1 MVSQKLTL
9 KVLEAYTRDVGRGV
23 ARIDYDSMDTLSAST
38 GDVIEIKG
46 KRRTVAKCLPLY
58 PSDEGKGIIR
68 IDGLGRNNS
77 GIAIGDTVSVRKI
90 KAVPAEKIVVAPLE
104 AIPPID
110 ERYLADALESV
121 PLIKGDNVMVP
132 YFGGRLT
139 FQVIG
144 ITAAADAVLVTQ
156 KTVFHIA
163 EKGETLRG
171 VPQVTYEDIGGL
183 TDEIKKVREMIELP
197 LRHPEIFEKLG
208 IEAPKGVL
216 LYGPPGTGKTLLA
229 KAVAN
234 ESNAH
239 FISISGPEIM
249 SKFYGE
255 SEARLREIFKEAREK
270 APSIIFVDEIDS
282 IAPKREEVSGEVERR
297 VVSQMLS
304 LMDGLEARGKVIV
317 ISATNRPNAIDPAL
331 RRPGRFDR
339 EIEIRVPDKK
349 GRKDILSIHT
359 RNMPLLLNESSAA
372 VDLDRVASVSH
383 GYVGADLEYLC
394 KEAAMKCLRRLLP
407 ELNLEEEKIPPET
420 LDKLIVNDQDF
431 VLALREVTAS
441 GMREV
446 FIENP
451 DVKWSEVGG
460 LKDVK
465 RELKEAVELPFKNP
479 GLYEGLGYRM
489 PKGIL
494 LHGPSGT
501 GKTLLAK
508 AVATES
514 EVNFISV
521 RGPELLSKWV
531 GESERGIREIFRRAR
546 QQSPCIIF
554 FDEIDSIAPIRGAG
568 DDTKVTERVVSQLL
582 TELDG
587 MENLQG
593 VAVLA
598 ATNRVD
604 IIDPAMLRPGRFDK
618 IIQVPLPDRGGR
630 RDILDIN
637 TTKLTTGDD
646 VDLDKLSEVT
656 EGMSGADTASV
667 VNAAISLVIHGEQSE
682 DTDLRKRLLD
692 IKDDEAVKARLLDML
707 NDDVV
712 QKWLIK
718 LSDDHELPD
727 DDKLDG
733 NMMRRAV
740 LVYLS
745 NDEEI
750 QTRLSNDSEIQK
762 RLLTISGDERMRR
775 RLLKLLH
782 DVIVDDDEISE
793 RLLALNYDTIQQN
806 MLDDEKLRRMLVTR
820 LDGVVER
827 SSLSNNP
834 EVRAELLPKLLDNT
848 DAVKKLS
855 EDAEA
860 QSRLRTLVGNDG
872 VRKNLLSDR
881 IIRERILRL
890 LDDALISR
898 LLADILSGRIILDR
912 ILKLMSEDEIER
924 SLFRILVEATIQ
936 DRLPVLIGPEIR
948 SRFEDDPDMRAKLV
962 TLYNDKDARKRL
974 QQRSSG
980 VATEMEL
987 SDNSEGKKPLDDEVK
1002 GTILEDLLH
1011 DMARKILDFDDSD
1024 SLLEDMFDDADAR
1037 KSLWHLLDDIAERKC
1052 LLEKR
1057 EIRRMLVDS
1066 AKIREMLLKH
1076 GEVAKRL
1083 KGALIT
1089 MNHFEGAVRKI
1100 REQKDLKMHEQLV
1113 ASYYR

>member
-1 MVSQKLTL
+1 MSANPLSL

-77 GIAIGDTVSVRKI
+77 GIAIGDTISVRKI
-90 KAVPAEKIVVAPLE
+90 KAAAAEKVVVAPLE

-121 PLIKGDNVMVP
+121 PLVKSDNVMVP

-144 ITAAADAVLVTQ
+144 VTPAADAVLVTQ

-282 IAPKREEVSGEVERR
+282 IAPKREEVTGEVERR

-339 EIEIRVPDKK
+339 EIEIKVPDKR
-349 GRKDILSIHT
+349 GRKDILAIHT
-359 RNMPLLLNESSAA
+359 RNMPLTDS
-372 VDLDRVASVSH
+372 VRLDRVAALSH

-407 ELNLEEEKIPPET
+407 ELNLEDEKIPTET
-420 LDKLIVNDQDF
+420 LDKLVVNSEDF
-431 VLALREVTAS
+431 NRALVEVTPS

-451 DVKWSEVGG
+451 DVKWEEVGG
-460 LKDVK
+460 LNEVK
-465 RELKEAVELPFKNP
+465 RELQEAVEWPMKYP
-479 GLYEGLGYRM
+479 QLYETLGHRM
-489 PKGIL
+489 PRGIL

-508 AVATES
+508 AVATQS
-514 EVNFISV
+514 EANFVSV

-546 QQSPCIIF
+546 QASPCVIF
-554 FDEIDSIAPIRGAG
+554 FDEIDSIAPVRGAG
-568 DDTKVTERVVSQLL
+568 GETAVAERVVSQLL

-587 MENLQG
+587 MENLHG
-593 VAVLA
+593 VVVLA
-598 ATNRVD
+598 ATNRAD
-604 IIDPAMLRPGRFDK
+604 MIDPALLRPGRFDK
-618 IIQVPLPDRGGR
+618 IIQIPLPDKQSRKS
-630 RDILDIN
+630 ILKIN
-637 TTKLTTGDD
+637 AEKIPVVDD
-646 VDLDKLSEVT
+646 KGSPDRVLLDKIAEITDGL
-656 EGMSGADTASV
+656 SGADVASIANTAV
-667 VNAAISLVIHGEQSE
+667 SLVIHEH
-682 DTDLRKRLLD
+682 LD
-692 IKDDEAVKARLLDML
+692 NDPDAKKIESDAKEARVTMRHFEEAVKK
-707 NDDVV
+707 V
-712 QKWLIK
+712 
-718 LSDDHELPD
+718 
-727 DDKLDG
+727 
-733 NMMRRAV
+733 
-740 LVYLS
+740 
-745 NDEEI
+745 
-750 QTRLSNDSEIQK
+750 
-762 RLLTISGDERMRR
+762 
-775 RLLKLLH
+775 
-782 DVIVDDDEISE
+782 
-793 RLLALNYDTIQQN
+793 
-806 MLDDEKLRRMLVTR
+806 
-820 LDGVVER
+820 
-827 SSLSNNP
+827 
-834 EVRAELLPKLLDNT
+834 
-848 DAVKKLS
+848 
-855 EDAEA
+855 
-860 QSRLRTLVGNDG
+860 
-872 VRKNLLSDR
+872 
-881 IIRERILRL
+881 
-890 LDDALISR
+890 
-898 LLADILSGRIILDR
+898 
-912 ILKLMSEDEIER
+912 
-924 SLFRILVEATIQ
+924 
-936 DRLPVLIGPEIR
+936 
-948 SRFEDDPDMRAKLV
+948 
-962 TLYNDKDARKRL
+962 
-974 QQRSSG
+974 
-980 VATEMEL
+980 
-987 SDNSEGKKPLDDEVK
+987 
-1002 GTILEDLLH
+1002 
-1011 DMARKILDFDDSD
+1011 
-1024 SLLEDMFDDADAR
+1024 
-1037 KSLWHLLDDIAERKC
+1037 
-1052 LLEKR
+1052 
-1057 EIRRMLVDS
+1057 
-1066 AKIREMLLKH
+1066 
-1076 GEVAKRL
+1076 
-1083 KGALIT
+1083 
-1089 MNHFEGAVRKI
+1089 
-1100 REQKDLKMHEQLV
+1100 REQKNLKLGQNV
-1113 ASYYR
+1113 ATPYYG

>member
-1 MVSQKLTL
+1 MSQNALSL

-23 ARIDYDSMDTLSAST
+23 ARIDYDSMDTLNAST

-77 GIAIGDTVSVRKI
+77 GIAIGDTISVRKI
-90 KAVPAEKIVVAPLE
+90 KAVAAEKVVVAPLE

-144 ITAAADAVLVTQ
+144 VTPAADAVLVTQ

-282 IAPKREEVSGEVERR
+282 IAPKREEVTGEVERR

-339 EIEIRVPDKK
+339 EIEIKVPDKK
-349 GRKDILSIHT
+349 GRKDILAIHT
-359 RNMPLLLNESSAA
+359 RNMPLKDEGEGKVEIDHVAA
-372 VDLDRVASVSH
+372 ISH

-407 ELNLEEEKIPPET
+407 ELNLEDEKIPPET
-420 LDKLIVNDQDF
+420 LDKLIVNNEDF
-431 VLALREVTAS
+431 QKALIEVTPS

-451 DVKWSEVGG
+451 DVKWDEVGG
-460 LKDVK
+460 LADVK
-465 RELKEAVELPFKNP
+465 RELQEAVEWPMKYP
-479 GLYEGLGYRM
+479 MLYDKLGHRM
-489 PKGIL
+489 PRGIL

-508 AVATES
+508 AVATQS
-514 EVNFISV
+514 EANFVSV

-546 QQSPCIIF
+546 QASPCVIF

-568 DDTKVTERVVSQLL
+568 GETAVTERVVSQLL

-587 MENLQG
+587 MENLHG
-593 VAVLA
+593 VVVLA
-598 ATNRVD
+598 ATNRAD
-604 IIDPAMLRPGRFDK
+604 MIDPALLRPGRFDK
-618 IIQVPLPDRGGR
+618 IIQIPLPDKDSRKS
-630 RDILDIN
+630 ILKIN
-637 TTKLTTGDD
+637 AEKIPAVSDPAD
-646 VDLDKLSEVT
+646 PEHVDFDKIAENT
-656 EGMSGADTASV
+656 DGMSGADV
-667 VNAAISLVIHGEQSE
+667 AAIANTAVSLVIHEYLDSHPEAKEVEKSSE
-682 DTDLRKRLLD
+682 AARVTMKHFE
-692 IKDDEAVKARLLDML
+692 EAVKK
-707 NDDVV
+707 V
-712 QKWLIK
+712 
-718 LSDDHELPD
+718 
-727 DDKLDG
+727 
-733 NMMRRAV
+733 
-740 LVYLS
+740 
-745 NDEEI
+745 
-750 QTRLSNDSEIQK
+750 
-762 RLLTISGDERMRR
+762 
-775 RLLKLLH
+775 
-782 DVIVDDDEISE
+782 
-793 RLLALNYDTIQQN
+793 
-806 MLDDEKLRRMLVTR
+806 
-820 LDGVVER
+820 
-827 SSLSNNP
+827 
-834 EVRAELLPKLLDNT
+834 
-848 DAVKKLS
+848 
-855 EDAEA
+855 
-860 QSRLRTLVGNDG
+860 
-872 VRKNLLSDR
+872 
-881 IIRERILRL
+881 
-890 LDDALISR
+890 
-898 LLADILSGRIILDR
+898 
-912 ILKLMSEDEIER
+912 
-924 SLFRILVEATIQ
+924 
-936 DRLPVLIGPEIR
+936 
-948 SRFEDDPDMRAKLV
+948 
-962 TLYNDKDARKRL
+962 
-974 QQRSSG
+974 
-980 VATEMEL
+980 
-987 SDNSEGKKPLDDEVK
+987 
-1002 GTILEDLLH
+1002 
-1011 DMARKILDFDDSD
+1011 
-1024 SLLEDMFDDADAR
+1024 
-1037 KSLWHLLDDIAERKC
+1037 
-1052 LLEKR
+1052 
-1057 EIRRMLVDS
+1057 
-1066 AKIREMLLKH
+1066 
-1076 GEVAKRL
+1076 
-1083 KGALIT
+1083 
-1089 MNHFEGAVRKI
+1089 
-1100 REQKDLKMHEQLV
+1100 REQKDLKVGEKLV

>member
-1 MVSQKLTL
+1 MSQNSLSL

-23 ARIDYDSMDTLSAST
+23 ARIDYDSMDTLNAST

-77 GIAIGDTVSVRKI
+77 GIAIGDTIAVRKI
-90 KAVPAEKIVVAPLE
+90 KAVAAEKVVVAPLE

-144 ITAAADAVLVTQ
+144 VTPAADAVLVTQ

-171 VPQVTYEDIGGL
+171 VPQVTYEDIGGIA
-183 TDEIKKVREMIELP
+183 DEIKKVREMIELP

-270 APSIIFVDEIDS
+270 SPSIIFVDEIDS
-282 IAPKREEVSGEVERR
+282 IAPKREEVTGEVERR

-317 ISATNRPNAIDPAL
+317 IAATNRPNAIDPAL

-339 EIEIRVPDKK
+339 EIEIKVPDKK
-349 GRKDILSIHT
+349 GRKDILAIHT
-359 RNMPLLLNESSAA
+359 RNMPLADD
-372 VDLDRVASVSH
+372 VDLDKCAAVSH

-407 ELNLEEEKIPPET
+407 ELNLEDEKIPPET
-420 LDKLIVNDQDF
+420 LEKLIVNGEDYQK
-431 VLALREVTAS
+431 ALREVTPS

-451 DVKWSEVGG
+451 DVKWEDVGG
-460 LKDVK
+460 LVEVK
-465 RELKEAVELPFKNP
+465 RELQEAVEWPMKYP
-479 GLYEGLGYRM
+479 MLYEKLGHKM
-489 PKGIL
+489 PRGIL

-514 EVNFISV
+514 EANFVSV

-546 QQSPCIIF
+546 QASPCVIF

-568 DDTKVTERVVSQLL
+568 GETAVTERVVSQLL

-587 MENLQG
+587 MENMRG
-593 VAVLA
+593 VVVLA
-598 ATNRVD
+598 ATNRAD
-604 IIDPAMLRPGRFDK
+604 MIDTALLRPGRFDK
-618 IIQVPLPDRGGR
+618 IIQIPMPDKESRKSILAINAKEIPIVNDPKSPGYV
-630 RDILDIN
+630 DIEKIA
-637 TTKLTTGDD
+637 
-646 VDLDKLSEVT
+646 EVT
-656 EGMSGADTASV
+656 DGLSGADV
-667 VNAAISLVIHGEQSE
+667 AAIANTAVSLVIHEFLDAYPEVKEAEKASE
-682 DTDLRKRLLD
+682 GAKITMKHFE
-692 IKDDEAVKARLLDML
+692 EAVKK
-707 NDDVV
+707 V
-712 QKWLIK
+712 
-718 LSDDHELPD
+718 
-727 DDKLDG
+727 
-733 NMMRRAV
+733 
-740 LVYLS
+740 
-745 NDEEI
+745 
-750 QTRLSNDSEIQK
+750 
-762 RLLTISGDERMRR
+762 
-775 RLLKLLH
+775 
-782 DVIVDDDEISE
+782 
-793 RLLALNYDTIQQN
+793 
-806 MLDDEKLRRMLVTR
+806 
-820 LDGVVER
+820 
-827 SSLSNNP
+827 
-834 EVRAELLPKLLDNT
+834 
-848 DAVKKLS
+848 
-855 EDAEA
+855 
-860 QSRLRTLVGNDG
+860 
-872 VRKNLLSDR
+872 
-881 IIRERILRL
+881 
-890 LDDALISR
+890 
-898 LLADILSGRIILDR
+898 
-912 ILKLMSEDEIER
+912 
-924 SLFRILVEATIQ
+924 
-936 DRLPVLIGPEIR
+936 
-948 SRFEDDPDMRAKLV
+948 
-962 TLYNDKDARKRL
+962 
-974 QQRSSG
+974 
-980 VATEMEL
+980 
-987 SDNSEGKKPLDDEVK
+987 
-1002 GTILEDLLH
+1002 
-1011 DMARKILDFDDSD
+1011 
-1024 SLLEDMFDDADAR
+1024 
-1037 KSLWHLLDDIAERKC
+1037 
-1052 LLEKR
+1052 
-1057 EIRRMLVDS
+1057 
-1066 AKIREMLLKH
+1066 
-1076 GEVAKRL
+1076 
-1083 KGALIT
+1083 
-1089 MNHFEGAVRKI
+1089 
-1100 REQKDLKMHEQLV
+1100 REQKDLKIGQKVV

>member
-1 MVSQKLTL
+1 MSQNALSL

-23 ARIDYDSMDTLSAST
+23 ARIDYDSMDTLNAST

-77 GIAIGDTVSVRKI
+77 GIAIGDTISVRKI
-90 KAVPAEKIVVAPLE
+90 KALAAEKVVVAPLE

-144 ITAAADAVLVTQ
+144 VTPAADAVLVTQ

-171 VPQVTYEDIGGL
+171 VPQVTYEDIGGINN
-183 TDEIKKVREMIELP
+183 EIKKVREMIELP

-270 APSIIFVDEIDS
+270 SPSIIFIDEIDS
-282 IAPKREEVSGEVERR
+282 IAPKREEVTGEVERR

-339 EIEIRVPDKK
+339 EIEIKVPDKK
-349 GRKDILSIHT
+349 GRKDILLIHT
-359 RNMPLLLNESSAA
+359 RNMPLADDVNIDKISA
-372 VDLDRVASVSH
+372 VSH

-407 ELNLEEEKIPPET
+407 ELNLEDEKIAPET
-420 LDKLIVNDQDF
+420 LDKLIVNGEDYQK
-431 VLALREVTAS
+431 ALIEVTPS

-451 DVKWSEVGG
+451 DVSWEEIGG
-460 LKDVK
+460 LIEVK
-465 RELKEAVELPFKNP
+465 RELQEAVEWPMKYP
-479 GLYEGLGYRM
+479 GLYEKLGHKM
-489 PKGIL
+489 PRGIL

-514 EVNFISV
+514 EANFVSV

-546 QQSPCIIF
+546 QASPCVIF
-554 FDEIDSIAPIRGAG
+554 FDEIDSIAPVRGAG
-568 DDTKVTERVVSQLL
+568 GETAVTERVVSQLL

-587 MENLQG
+587 MENMHG
-593 VAVLA
+593 VVVLA
-598 ATNRVD
+598 ATNRAD
-604 IIDPAMLRPGRFDK
+604 MIDTALLRPGRFDK
-618 IIQVPLPDRGGR
+618 IIQIPMPDKESRKKILEINVK
-630 RDILDIN
+630 DIPA
-637 TTKLTTGDD
+637 D
-646 VDLDKLSEVT
+646 VDPQSPDCVNIEKISEMT
-656 EGMSGADTASV
+656 DGMSGADV
-667 VNAAISLVIHGEQSE
+667 AAISNTAVSLVIHEF
-682 DTDLRKRLLD
+682 LD
-692 IKDDEAVKARLLDML
+692 NHPDVKEAEKAAEKAKITMKHFEEAVKK
-707 NDDVV
+707 V
-712 QKWLIK
+712 
-718 LSDDHELPD
+718 
-727 DDKLDG
+727 
-733 NMMRRAV
+733 
-740 LVYLS
+740 
-745 NDEEI
+745 
-750 QTRLSNDSEIQK
+750 
-762 RLLTISGDERMRR
+762 
-775 RLLKLLH
+775 
-782 DVIVDDDEISE
+782 
-793 RLLALNYDTIQQN
+793 
-806 MLDDEKLRRMLVTR
+806 
-820 LDGVVER
+820 
-827 SSLSNNP
+827 
-834 EVRAELLPKLLDNT
+834 
-848 DAVKKLS
+848 
-855 EDAEA
+855 
-860 QSRLRTLVGNDG
+860 
-872 VRKNLLSDR
+872 
-881 IIRERILRL
+881 
-890 LDDALISR
+890 
-898 LLADILSGRIILDR
+898 
-912 ILKLMSEDEIER
+912 
-924 SLFRILVEATIQ
+924 
-936 DRLPVLIGPEIR
+936 
-948 SRFEDDPDMRAKLV
+948 
-962 TLYNDKDARKRL
+962 
-974 QQRSSG
+974 
-980 VATEMEL
+980 
-987 SDNSEGKKPLDDEVK
+987 
-1002 GTILEDLLH
+1002 
-1011 DMARKILDFDDSD
+1011 
-1024 SLLEDMFDDADAR
+1024 
-1037 KSLWHLLDDIAERKC
+1037 
-1052 LLEKR
+1052 
-1057 EIRRMLVDS
+1057 
-1066 AKIREMLLKH
+1066 
-1076 GEVAKRL
+1076 
-1083 KGALIT
+1083 
-1089 MNHFEGAVRKI
+1089 
-1100 REQKDLKMHEQLV
+1100 REQKDLKLGQKIV

>member
-1 MVSQKLTL
+1 MSQNALTL

-23 ARIDYDSMDTLSAST
+23 ARIDYDSMDALNAST

-77 GIAIGDTVSVRKI
+77 GIAIGDTITVRKI
-90 KAVPAEKIVVAPLE
+90 KAVAAEKVVVAPLE

-144 ITAAADAVLVTQ
+144 VTPAADAVLVTQ
-156 KTVFHIA
+156 KTIFHIA

-282 IAPKREEVSGEVERR
+282 IAPKREEVTGEVERR

-339 EIEIRVPDKK
+339 EIEIKVPDKK
-349 GRKDILSIHT
+349 GRKDILMIHT
-359 RNMPLLLNESSAA
+359 RNMPLSDD
-372 VDLDRVASVSH
+372 VDIEKYASITH

-394 KEAAMKCLRRLLP
+394 KEAAMKCIRRLLP
-407 ELNLEEEKIPPET
+407 ELNLEEEKIPSVT
-420 LDKLIVNDQDF
+420 LDKLIVKGEDF
-431 VLALREVTAS
+431 NKAAIEVTPS

-451 DVKWSEVGG
+451 DVKWDDVGG
-460 LKDVK
+460 LADVK
-465 RELKEAVELPFKNP
+465 RELQEAVEWPMKYP
-479 GLYEGLGYRM
+479 TLYEKLGHKM
-489 PKGIL
+489 PRGIL

-514 EVNFISV
+514 EANFVSV

-546 QQSPCIIF
+546 QASPCVIF

-568 DDTKVTERVVSQLL
+568 GETAVTERVVSQLL

-587 MENLQG
+587 MENLRG
-593 VAVLA
+593 VVVLA
-598 ATNRVD
+598 ATNRAD
-604 IIDPAMLRPGRFDK
+604 MIDPALLRPGRFDK
-618 IIQVPLPDRGGR
+618 IIQIPLPDKESRKS
-630 RDILDIN
+630 ILKIN
-637 TTKLTTGDD
+637 SRNIPIITEPNDPD
-646 VDLDKLSEVT
+646 YVNFDKLSEMT
-656 EGMSGADTASV
+656 DGMSGADV
-667 VNAAISLVIHGEQSE
+667 AAIANTAVSLVIHHY
-682 DTDLRKRLLD
+682 LD
-692 IKDDEAVKARLLDML
+692 KTPDEKEVEKTTSNAKVTMKHFEEAVK
-707 NDDVV
+707 
-712 QKWLIK
+712 K
-718 LSDDHELPD
+718 
-727 DDKLDG
+727 
-733 NMMRRAV
+733 
-740 LVYLS
+740 
-745 NDEEI
+745 
-750 QTRLSNDSEIQK
+750 
-762 RLLTISGDERMRR
+762 
-775 RLLKLLH
+775 
-782 DVIVDDDEISE
+782 
-793 RLLALNYDTIQQN
+793 
-806 MLDDEKLRRMLVTR
+806 
-820 LDGVVER
+820 
-827 SSLSNNP
+827 
-834 EVRAELLPKLLDNT
+834 VRD
-848 DAVKKLS
+848 
-855 EDAEA
+855 
-860 QSRLRTLVGNDG
+860 
-872 VRKNLLSDR
+872 
-881 IIRERILRL
+881 
-890 LDDALISR
+890 
-898 LLADILSGRIILDR
+898 
-912 ILKLMSEDEIER
+912 
-924 SLFRILVEATIQ
+924 
-936 DRLPVLIGPEIR
+936 
-948 SRFEDDPDMRAKLV
+948 
-962 TLYNDKDARKRL
+962 
-974 QQRSSG
+974 
-980 VATEMEL
+980 
-987 SDNSEGKKPLDDEVK
+987 
-1002 GTILEDLLH
+1002 
-1011 DMARKILDFDDSD
+1011 
-1024 SLLEDMFDDADAR
+1024 
-1037 KSLWHLLDDIAERKC
+1037 
-1052 LLEKR
+1052 
-1057 EIRRMLVDS
+1057 
-1066 AKIREMLLKH
+1066 
-1076 GEVAKRL
+1076 
-1083 KGALIT
+1083 
-1089 MNHFEGAVRKI
+1089 
-1100 REQKDLKMHEQLV
+1100 QKDLKIGQKVV